1 MQNDR
6 IGIGRFHGFTVDAI
20 LSKDFL
26 SCLRLVLLPHRGP
39 DIRIEN
45 VRTGQVVDE
54 TFRAGEKVEEVR
66 VEAKTLTYQYGDAH
80 HYYFMDNA
88 TYDQVALSADQLGD
102 AVDFLTENLEV
113 TIAFNGDDPVE
124 VRVPQHLNMKIV
136 KTDPGVRGDTA
147 TGGSKPATLE
157 TGVVVQV
164 PLFINEG
171 ETIRINTRER
181 RYIERVKV

>member
-1 MQNDR
+1 VRPWAARSAAGAGQRGFQRAELDR
-6 IGIGRFHGFTVDAI
+6 
-20 LSKDFL
+20 L
-26 SCLRLVLLPHRGP
+26 
-39 DIRIEN
+39 
-45 VRTGQVVDE
+45 GQ
-54 TFRAGEKVEEVR
+54 VR

-164 PLFINEG
+164 PLFVDEG
-171 ETIRINTRER
+171 ETIRIDTRER
-181 RYIERVKV
+181 RYIERVKAKLPRPAWTNPWVSCSNAE